1 MKCGTPRRRNHA
13 SSSARSSGAPGI
25 AEGYDAGPRSTR
37 LHECTKFSARGV
49 ATVERR
55 VLVNVQSII
64 GNKGSDV
71 ATIPQTASLRD
82 AVQAL
87 GERRVGAL
95 VVSGDGRAIEGIVS
109 ERDIVRAASAMGAEA
124 LDRSVGSVMSTDVVT
139 CTHGDG
145 VDRLMSLM
153 TERRIRHLPVVDDRG
168 QLAGIVSI
176 GDVVKARLTQ
186 LEQENHALAEYI
198 TGR

>member
-1 MKCGTPRRRNHA
+1 
-13 SSSARSSGAPGI
+13 
-25 AEGYDAGPRSTR
+25 
-37 LHECTKFSARGV
+37 
-49 ATVERR
+49 
-55 VLVNVQSII
+55 VNVQSII
-64 GNKGSDV
+64 GGKGSDV

-82 AVQAL
+82 AVRAL
-87 GERRVGAL
+87 GERRIGAL

-109 ERDIVRAASAMGAEA
+109 ERDIVRAAAAMGPEA

-139 CTHGDG
+139 CNAGDG

-168 QLAGIVSI
+168 QLTGIVSI

-186 LEQENHALAEYI
+186 LEHENHALAEYI